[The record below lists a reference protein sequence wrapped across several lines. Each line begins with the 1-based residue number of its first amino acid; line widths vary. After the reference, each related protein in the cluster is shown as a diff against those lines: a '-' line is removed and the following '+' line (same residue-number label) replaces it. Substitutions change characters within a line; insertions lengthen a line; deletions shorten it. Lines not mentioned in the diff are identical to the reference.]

1 MESVL
6 SLVMVVF
13 YGLLFCPGWCETY
26 HHVFYVKEASY
37 TRLCG
42 TKKMMTVNGQ
52 FPGPT
57 LYANRGDELVI
68 KVFNYAHCILWC
80 HLQSFGKIN
89 ILAEDLGVITED
101 VVQLRKAIGAPGM
114 AVLHFWKWLR
124 QSHLP
129 RNHEQ
134 DQVVYTGT
142 HDNDTILGW
151 WEKIWR
157 RKRSV
162 IFFLFLL
169 LQVDELIN

>member
-114 AVLHFWKWLR
+114 AVLQFASGSGSDNLTCLVIMSKIKL
-124 QSHLP
+124 
-129 RNHEQ
+129 
-134 DQVVYTGT
+134 YTQEPMIMTRFLVG
-142 HDNDTILGW
+142 G
-151 WEKIWR
+151 
-157 RKRSV
+157 RKFGGGREV
-162 IFFLFLL
+162 
-169 LQVDELIN
+169 